1 MAYLASIYIYP
12 IKSLDGVALENTKLL
27 ASGAIEHDREWALFD
42 DEDKFVNGKN
52 NAKVHLI
59 RSSFADRRY
68 KPTSSYDFNQLT
80 LKIHN
85 SDSQKVFNLDRDR
98 ENIETWLGNYFG
110 FPIKLKRNTQTG
122 FPDDLNA
129 NGPTVI
135 STATIETVA
144 SWFDNISVA
153 EMRSRLRANLEIGGV
168 PAFWEDRLFASE
180 HNSVSFKIGDV
191 LFEGVNPCQRCVVP
205 TRDTL
210 TGKGDSQF
218 TKRFIAKRR
227 ETLPNWANRDCFNHF
242 YRLSVNTKVPRSPAG
257 KIISLGDKV
266 EVESGFLI

>member
-1 MAYLASIYIYP
+1 MAYLAGIYIYP
-12 IKSLDGVALENTKLL
+12 IKSLDGVAVKSTRLL

-42 DEDKFVNGKN
+42 EENKFVNGKN
-52 NAKVHLI
+52 NAKVHLV
-59 RSSFADRRY
+59 RSSFAN
-68 KPTSSYDFNQLT
+68 DFNQLT
-80 LKIHN
+80 LNIHN
-85 SDSQKVFNLDRDR
+85 GDSQKVFNLDRDR
-98 ENIETWLGNYFG
+98 EDIENWLGDYFG
-110 FPIKLKRNTQTG
+110 FLVRLKRNIQTG

-153 EMRSRLRANLEIGGV
+153 EMRSRLRANLEIDGV

-180 HNSVSFKIGDV
+180 HDTVSFKIGDV

-210 TGKGDSQF
+210 TGKGDPQF
-218 TKRFIAKRR
+218 TKKFVAKRR
-227 ETLPNWANRDCFNHF
+227 ETLPDWANRDRFNHF
-242 YRLSVNTKVPRSPAG
+242 YRLSVNTNVPRSQAD
-257 KIISLGDKV
+257 KVIILGDKV
-266 EVESGFLI
+266 EIVSSSFN